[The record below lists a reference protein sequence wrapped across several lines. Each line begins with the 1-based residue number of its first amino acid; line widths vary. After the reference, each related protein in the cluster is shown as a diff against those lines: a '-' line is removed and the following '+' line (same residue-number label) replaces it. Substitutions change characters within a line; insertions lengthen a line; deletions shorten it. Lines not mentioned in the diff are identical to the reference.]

1 MSLTG
6 AICRYAASWPVTLSC
21 KLREQHVENL
31 QYQVKVMNDIHV
43 KLESKDD
50 FGKHY
55 HTASSEPYFYKAAY
69 EHVFHLVPINEN
81 DKENETR
88 RQDI

>member
-1 MSLTG
+1 
-6 AICRYAASWPVTLSC
+6 
-21 KLREQHVENL
+21 
-31 QYQVKVMNDIHV
+31 MNDIHV

-55 HTASSEPYFYKAAY
+55 HTTSSEPYFYEAAY
-69 EHVFHLVPINEN
+69 KHVFHLVPINEN
-81 DKENETR
+81 DKENEKR